1 MSCKMYCT
9 FILFMLNIKKKVH
22 IQANIPLSTPKKPRK
37 QNKIEA
43 KKKKKGRKEKT
54 EKILNART
62 TTKYIYM

>member
-9 FILFMLNIKKKVH
+9 FILFMLNIKK
-22 IQANIPLSTPKKPRK
+22 STYPGKHTPPPKKKPRK
-37 QNKIEA
+37 QNKIEE
-43 KKKKKGRKEKT
+43 KKKKRERKEKT